1 MNSSFTEVMRIR
13 LPIWLS
19 ACFLPLVSG
28 CFQGVA
34 SIGPIELGIIGLVVF
49 LPAIAAI
56 VAIIDI
62 NRSDRPGGDKM
73 LLVLLVLM
81 VPLFGALAYFLVGR
95 QN

>member
-1 MNSSFTEVMRIR
+1 MRIR
-13 LPIWLS
+13 IPALIVAS
-19 ACFLPLVSG
+19 FLPFVSG

-34 SIGPIELGIIGLVVF
+34 SIGPIELGIIGLVVL

-56 VAIIDI
+56 VAIVDI

-73 LLVLLVLM
+73 LLVLLILM